1 MSKTGSAHPDSPPGN
16 PGNNGRASS
25 RRRGLILLALVV
37 VAGVVA
43 WSFYWFLSG
52 RFHESTD
59 DAYVSGD
66 VIAIT
71 SREAA
76 SVLAVHADNTQS
88 VQRGQ
93 LLVELDPAR
102 AQVAMQAAQ
111 ADLARTVRGVRA
123 QFARVDQFDAEIAA
137 ARVQLAQAQEDYRL
151 RQASAGGGAVAAE
164 EIHHARDAV
173 TTAQASSRASA
184 SELQQARAAVAGTSV
199 NDNPE
204 VLAAIA
210 RVHDAAITLSHMQL
224 VAPVDGVVAQRN
236 VQIGQHVAPGTPLMA
251 VVPLA
256 DVWVDA
262 NFKEGQLEDVRVG
275 QPATITADI
284 YGAKVSYH
292 GRVQGLGAGTGA
304 AFALLPPQD
313 ASGNWI
319 KIVQRVPVRVA
330 LDAAQLREHPLRV
343 GLSVSVMIDI
353 SDTTGPLMSEEPL
366 APDTRAETGDA
377 KLQADRIVARI
388 LAQNNAD
395 APVP

>member
-1 MSKTGSAHPDSPPGN
+1 M
-16 PGNNGRASS
+16 
-25 RRRGLILLALVV
+25 
-37 VAGVVA
+37 
-43 WSFYWFLSG
+43 
-52 RFHESTD
+52 
-59 DAYVSGD
+59 SGD

-71 SREAA
+71 SREPA

-102 AQVAMQAAQ
+102 AQVAMRRRKPIWREPYAACGRSLPGSTNLMRRSPQ
-111 ADLARTVRGVRA
+111 
-123 QFARVDQFDAEIAA
+123 
-137 ARVQLAQAQEDYRL
+137 
-151 RQASAGGGAVAAE
+151 
-164 EIHHARDAV
+164 
-173 TTAQASSRASA
+173 RASA
-184 SELQQARAAVAGTSV
+184 RAGTGRLPTQTGVGRRRRGFRRRDPSRARRRDDQAAWRASGSELQQARAAVEGTSV

-236 VQIGQHVAPGTPLMA
+236 VQIGQHVAPGHTVDGRGTA
-251 VVPLA
+251 GA
-256 DVWVDA
+256 VWVDA

-292 GRVQGLGAGTGA
+292 GRVWWIGCRNRRGV
-304 AFALLPPQD
+304 ALLPPQN

-343 GLSVSVMIDI
+343 GLSVSVIIDI
-353 SDTTGPLMSEEPL
+353 SDTSGPLMSEASL
-366 APDTRAETGDA
+366 AADTRAETGDA
-377 KLQADRIVARI
+377 NLQADRIVARI

-395 APVP
+395 ALVP

>member
-1 MSKTGSAHPDSPPGN
+1 M
-16 PGNNGRASS
+16 
-25 RRRGLILLALVV
+25 
-37 VAGVVA
+37 
-43 WSFYWFLSG
+43 
-52 RFHESTD
+52 
-59 DAYVSGD
+59 
-66 VIAIT
+66 
-71 SREAA
+71 
-76 SVLAVHADNTQS
+76 
-88 VQRGQ
+88 
-93 LLVELDPAR
+93 
-102 AQVAMQAAQ
+102 
-111 ADLARTVRGVRA
+111 
-123 QFARVDQFDAEIAA
+123 
-137 ARVQLAQAQEDYRL
+137 
-151 RQASAGGGAVAAE
+151 
-164 EIHHARDAV
+164 
-173 TTAQASSRASA
+173 
-184 SELQQARAAVAGTSV
+184 
-199 NDNPE
+199 
-204 VLAAIA
+204 
-210 RVHDAAITLSHMQL
+210 HDAAITLSHMQL

-304 AFALLPPQD
+304 AFALLPPQN

-388 LAQNNAD
+388 LAQNLSLIHI
-395 APVP
+395 